1 MDDTSQ
7 GGSIVGGLMGL
18 RDPDLLLNV
27 GLGLMSAAKYG
38 GNVGDGLS
46 QALGNYQQQ
55 KMRQQQIAIQNV
67 QMQRAQ
73 EMFPFQ
79 MEALRRGVSMIPG
92 GQAGAVPTSG
102 PAASQGAMTPV
113 SQGAPP
119 QPQQGLMQ
127 PQGGPL
133 QTAGAGALLGLA
145 GMPGADQMSKLA
157 ELQAQN
163 DPQAILSRKMAEDPF
178 TVNRA
183 LIANAND
190 PATAKAA
197 YLNFLK
203 ATGQLNVS
211 RTGVVTTLGGIPV
224 SALDISQLNPGAG
237 TQLEGGQESA
247 IPGAAGA
254 RGQIAGAVK
263 GAEELNTPRVMPTAG
278 GGSAFGYPPT
288 PPSLGGARG
297 AAAGAKPAPSA
308 QPAQQA
314 PKGAWANIPKLR
326 IPQGIGEADLYTT
339 GRLREASKADADLSK
354 QLGSESALAEQ
365 QLEFN
370 REAMKALPKAET
382 GPLSDWL
389 TKNRA
394 MLQQLGVPKA
404 LIPDSGS
411 VTPTMELNKALKN
424 AALQGARQIYGP
436 RMSQMEVRL
445 QTEEMSPSASMTRDA
460 IASLMQQNNV
470 RALYAKQRGMDYG
483 KYQEQGGDPFKFESW
498 YSSTFPLTKFAQAA
512 SASPAELRAEA
523 KRRGLVQ

>member
-1 MDDTSQ
+1 MADDN
-7 GGSIVGGLMGL
+7 GSIVGGLMGL

-55 KMRQQQIAIQNV
+55 QIRKQQIRMQ
-67 QMQRAQ
+67 QMQVGAFEQGYPIWMRAMQ
-73 EMFPFQ
+73 NRF
-79 MEALRRGVSMIPG
+79 GTPG
-92 GQAGAVPTSG
+92 QQPTAGPQAQG
-102 PAASQGAMTPV
+102 GAMTPTA
-113 SQGAPP
+113 GPAAPTLP
-119 QPQQGLMQ
+119 GQAPQGLM
-127 PQGGPL
+127 GGDPMQDVSL
-133 QTAGAGALLGLA
+133 AELGGMM
-145 GMPGADQMSKLA
+145 GMPGAQTLMEGAKT
-157 ELQAQN
+157 QAQY
-163 DPQAILSRKMAEDPF
+163 DPSMILRQELAKNPLV
-178 TVNRA
+178 VNRA
-183 LIANAND
+183 LQAAAAGD
-190 PATAKAA
+190 PALAEAA
-197 YLNFLK
+197 RIKGLTESG
-203 ATGQLNVS
+203 ALNVS
-211 RTGVVTTLGGIPV
+211 RNGIVTGIGVPV
-224 SALDISQLNPGAG
+224 GSLNVSQLNPSAG
-237 TQLEGGQESA
+237 TTLAGGEESA
-247 IPGAAGA
+247 IPGAAAA
-254 RGQIAGAVK
+254 RGQIAGTVK

-297 AAAGAKPAPSA
+297 AAGAAKPAA
-308 QPAQQA
+308 QPTSQPQQT
-314 PKGAWANIPKLR
+314 PKGPWANIPKLR

-445 QTEEMSPSASMTRDA
+445 QTEEMSPSSSMTRDA